1 MYFTYCQ
8 LWIYIVIKA
17 LWIEYVKKE
26 KRTWDKTIRFD
37 VSSPGGRH

>member
-17 LWIEYVKKE
+17 LWIEYIKKE

-37 VSSPGGRH
+37 VSSSAGMQ